1 MPDCVVRSLSESLSE
16 SLTATL
22 CFLLATEQAIFTKT
36 HVCADLNCG
45 GGQAFGNESQLEMN
59 EMYPTQQP
67 MPLLNEVMP
76 LLHQEV
82 LTVKHF
88 EEVTALTAVLHI
100 PQPALTAVPPLA
112 CRAGTDWQACIQLL
126 LASCSTSLKHTRFC

>member
-1 MPDCVVRSLSESLSE
+1 M
-16 SLTATL
+16 
-22 CFLLATEQAIFTKT
+22 
-36 HVCADLNCG
+36 ADLNCG

-67 MPLLNEVMP
+67 MPLLNEVVP
-76 LLHQEV
+76 LLHQEA

-88 EEVTALTAVLHI
+88 EEVNALTAVPHIPQSALIAALHI

-112 CRAGTDWQACIQLL
+112 CRAGMDWRACIQLL
-126 LASCSTSLKHTRFC
+126 LANCSTSSKHT